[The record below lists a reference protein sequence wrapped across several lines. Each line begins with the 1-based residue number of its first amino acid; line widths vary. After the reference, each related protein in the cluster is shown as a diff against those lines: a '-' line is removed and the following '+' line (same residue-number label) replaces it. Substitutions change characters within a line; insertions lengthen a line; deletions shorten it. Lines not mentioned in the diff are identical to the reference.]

1 MGKYILKRVGYMILT
16 LFIIATATFF
26 LMKLMPGSPYANQ
39 AKMTTEQINIMNHQ
53 YGLDKPTFQQ
63 YLIYLGGLL
72 HGDLGT
78 SFQFNNQ
85 PVSYLIASRIG
96 PSMQI
101 GLQAIILGTLL
112 GILLGAIAAIRKNSW
127 VDTVATFFAIIG
139 RSIPNFVFAVLL
151 QFFLAF
157 KLHLFPIA
165 LWEGFTSSI
174 LPTIALAMAPLATTA
189 RFMRTEMVDVLNS
202 DYIELA
208 RAKGNTPWQTVAKH
222 ALRNSLIPV
231 VTIIGP
237 MAVDLM
243 VGSMVVENIF
253 SIPGIGDQFVKSITT
268 NDYSTIM
275 GLTMLYST
283 MLVVVILIVDILY
296 GLIDPRIRLSG
307 SEGSQS

>member
-1 MGKYILKRVGYMILT
+1 MRKYIFKRIMYMILT

-39 AKMTTEQINIMNHQ
+39 AKMTADQRAIMDAQ
-53 YGLDKPTFQQ
+53 YGLNKPVYQQ
-63 YLIYLGGLL
+63 YFIYLIGIL
-72 HGDLGT
+72 HGDFGT

-85 PVSYLIASRIG
+85 PVSFLISSRIG

-101 GLQAIILGTLL
+101 GAQAIILGTVL
-112 GILLGAIAAIRKNSW
+112 GILLGAIAAIRKNTW
-127 VDTVATFFAIIG
+127 VDTLATFFAILG

-151 QFFLAF
+151 QFYLAF
-157 KLHLFPIA
+157 KLKIFPIA
-165 LWEGFTSSI
+165 LWDEGFRSSI
-174 LPTIALAMAPLATTA
+174 LPTIALSMAPLATTA

-231 VTIIGP
+231 ITIIGP

-268 NDYSTIM
+268 NDYPTIM
-275 GLTMLYST
+275 GLTLLYSF

-296 GLIDPRIRLSG
+296 GFIDPRIRLSG
-307 SEGSQS
+307 NEGSN